1 MAGLT
6 SFLIMLSVSAGL
18 AADDDV
24 VAPFT
29 GNVVA
34 VVDGDTI
41 SVTRGDVAELVYLYG
56 IDCPELAQP
65 FGPEARAYL
74 DELALKKT
82 VSVEPMELSV
92 EPEPGMD
99 RLPGF
104 PEEKL
109 FAKVILPDDTVLN
122 HALVAEGL
130 AWWYQDMCPENG
142 LLKKLNAEAMT
153 QQKGLWSDPAPLA
166 PWDFRERQAKKAEKH
181 EQKQEEQ
188 AVSVAFD
195 GPGGEEGVFITKTG
209 GQYHRHGCKYLDKT
223 QRVISRAEA
232 EQRGYN
238 PCPECFPDALPKH
251 GGHELAYEDVE
262 DTMPAPRIS
271 REARRMPQPAEP
283 RRPTLPVRPRPKMPQ
298 LGGPQAME
306 LMAEH
311 RPRLARGPNGKVL
324 GITADNISRIPYANV
339 IGIRDGDIIQSVNG
353 VAIDS
358 LSKPFE
364 LVNRFKNRKQFNIRI
379 LRNGQPRTLDITLP

>member
-6 SFLIMLSVSAGL
+6 SFLIVLSVSAGV
-18 AADDDV
+18 AAGDV

-29 GNVVA
+29 GDVVA
-34 VVDGDTI
+34 VVDGDTLSI
-41 SVTRGDVAELVYLYG
+41 TRGDVAELVYLYG
-56 IDCPELAQP
+56 IDCPEPAQP
-65 FGPEARAYL
+65 FGEEARAYV
-74 DELALKKT
+74 EGLALKET
-82 VSVEPMELSV
+82 VTVEPVELEV

-99 RLPGF
+99 ELPGF

-109 FAKVILPDDTVLN
+109 FAKVTLPDDTVLN

-130 AWWYQDMCPENG
+130 AWWYQAMCPKNG

-166 PWDFRERQAKKAEKH
+166 PWDYRERQAKKVE
-181 EQKQEEQ
+181 KQEQQEEE
-188 AVSVAFD
+188 SVAFE

-262 DTMPAPRIS
+262 DTMPEPRIS

-283 RRPTLPVRPRPKMPQ
+283 GKPTLPERPMPKMPQ

-324 GITADNISRIPYANV
+324 GITADNISRIPYANM
-339 IGIRDGDIIQSVNG
+339 IGIRDGDIIQNVNG

-358 LSKPFE
+358 LGKPFE
-364 LVNRFKNRKQFNIRI
+364 LVNKFKNRKQFNVRI
-379 LRNGQPRTLDITLP
+379 LRNGQPQTLNITLP